1 NALNGLNRRVQ
12 VYTSS
17 RECTSVFGH
26 LGEVVDGHIS
36 VMVQLI
42 KSCINLID
50 GCAFT
55 LNIRQNCLNG
65 TDLSLVFLQT
75 RLNRI
80 YRKSRYK
87 GFAKTHRT
95 TSNVRNDRCSNY
107 VESLKTH
114 GDGINTIRNG
124 SKIEL

>member
-1 NALNGLNRRVQ
+1 
-12 VYTSS
+12 
-17 RECTSVFGH
+17 
-26 LGEVVDGHIS
+26 
-36 VMVQLI
+36 MVQLI

-50 GCAFT
+50 RGAFA
-55 LNIRQNCLNG
+55 LSVCQNCLNRI
-65 TDLSLVFLQT
+65 DLSLVFLQT

-80 YRKSRYK
+80 YRKSRYE
-87 GFAKTHRT
+87 GLAKTHRT

-114 GDGINTIRNG
+114 GDGIDTIRNG

>member
-1 NALNGLNRRVQ
+1 
-12 VYTSS
+12 
-17 RECTSVFGH
+17 
-26 LGEVVDGHIS
+26 
-36 VMVQLI
+36 MVQLI

-50 GCAFT
+50 RGTFALSVC
-55 LNIRQNCLNG
+55 QNCLNRI
-65 TDLSLVFLQT
+65 DLSLVFLQT

-80 YRKSRYK
+80 YRKSRYE

-95 TSNVRNDRCSNY
+95 TSNVGNDRCSNY